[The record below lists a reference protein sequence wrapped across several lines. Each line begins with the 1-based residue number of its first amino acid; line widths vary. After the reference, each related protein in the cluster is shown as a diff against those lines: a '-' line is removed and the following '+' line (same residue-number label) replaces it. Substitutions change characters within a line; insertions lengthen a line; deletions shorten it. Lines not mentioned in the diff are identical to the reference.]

1 MHKFKNTNRPKT
13 QAEDFL
19 ERFHDLSFVMTNDSI
34 GNITDVKTDDPTIIA
49 WLEENGLVE
58 E

>member
-1 MHKFKNTNRPKT
+1 MHKFKNTNIPKT

-58 E
+58 V